1 MIAPTADAPGISER
15 WCGIFQR
22 KRKRRRVIWD
32 DGLKPYTAYGE
43 TVVV

>member
-15 WCGIFQR
+15 WCGIFQ
-22 KRKRRRVIWD
+22 RKRRRVIWD